1 MSPRDT
7 LVALGAS
14 LLAAGLLARLGR
26 SIGLPT
32 IPLFMIAGLLFGP
45 NTPGIQLV
53 DDPSDFALLAT
64 LGLILLL
71 FYLGLEFSLGELTS
85 GGRRLATAGSIY
97 LGLNIGA
104 GIAFG
109 FALGWGSREAL
120 VIAGAVGISS
130 SAIVTKILVEMRRLT
145 NRETRLIL
153 GIVVVE
159 DLFLAV
165 YLAALQP
172 VLDESAGAVDA
183 LLSFSKA
190 FGFLVVVALIARYG
204 SSVVGRV
211 IGAEQDELL
220 TVCFVGLAVLVAGI
234 AEELHVSD
242 AIGAFMAGLVVAET
256 TVAPRVRKLVLPLRD
271 TFAALFFFTFGLTV
285 DPGDVASVAGPIAIA
300 IAVTVVVN
308 FVAAVLVSRRE
319 HLDRTQTTNL
329 ATTILAR
336 GEFSLI
342 IAALGAEAGLDP
354 RVVPFVAGYVLVLA
368 LGAPIL
374 AAQSARVSR
383 CVPRRLV
390 ARGGLV
396 ARSRR
401 CSRRMV
407 ALPVARPQRLVDHRR
422 RRDQPS
428 EQVGPQQQREC
439 EADGAIRVGL
449 VLDLPGDPIHRDEMQ
464 HLEPEAEEDCAREQ
478 RSPRHVG
485 RVRHVPRHEQ
495 PHRDRQQD
503 PQE

>member
-1 MSPRDT
+1 MSARDT

-26 SIGLPT
+26 RIGLPT

-53 DDPSDFALLAT
+53 DHPDDFALLAT
-64 LGLILLL
+64 LGLIMLL
-71 FYLGLEFSLGELTS
+71 FYLGLEFSIGELTS
-85 GGRRLATAGSIY
+85 GGRSLASSGAIY
-97 LGLNIGA
+97 LALNIGA
-104 GIAFG
+104 GLAFG
-109 FALGWGSREAL
+109 FALGWGTREAL
-120 VIAGAVGISS
+120 VLAGAVGISS

-172 VLDESAGAVDA
+172 VLDESATAGDAVFSFAKA
-183 LLSFSKA
+183 L
-190 FGFLVVVALIARYG
+190 GFLVIVALIARYG
-204 SSVVGRV
+204 ASMVGRI

-234 AEELHVSD
+234 AEEVHVSD
-242 AIGAFMAGLVVAET
+242 AIGAFMAGLVIAET

-285 DPGDVASVAGPIAIA
+285 DPGDVAKVAGPIAIA
-300 IAVTVVVN
+300 IVMTVIVN
-308 FVAAVLVSRRE
+308 FVAAIVVARRSG
-319 HLDRTQTTNL
+319 LGRVPATNL

-342 IAALGAEAGLDP
+342 IAALGAEAGLDA
-354 RVVPFVAGYVLVLA
+354 RVVPFVAGYVLILA
-368 LGAPIL
+368 LAAPVL
-374 AAQSARVSR
+374 AAQSARVAR

-390 ARGGLV
+390 
-396 ARSRR
+396 
-401 CSRRMV
+401 
-407 ALPVARPQRLVDHRR
+407 PD
-422 RRDQPS
+422 
-428 EQVGPQQQREC
+428 
-439 EADGAIRVGL
+439 
-449 VLDLPGDPIHRDEMQ
+449 PG
-464 HLEPEAEEDCAREQ
+464 
-478 RSPRHVG
+478 
-485 RVRHVPRHEQ
+485 
-495 PHRDRQQD
+495 
-503 PQE
+503 

>member
-1 MSPRDT
+1 VSARDT

-45 NTPGIQLV
+45 NTPGVELV
-53 DDPSDFALLAT
+53 EHPADFALLAT

-85 GGRRLATAGSIY
+85 GGRSLAAAGSLY
-97 LGLNIGA
+97 LALNIGA
-104 GIAFG
+104 GLAFG
-109 FALGWGSREAL
+109 FALGWGTREAL

-159 DLFLAV
+159 DLFLAI
-165 YLAALQP
+165 YLAVLQP
-172 VLDESAGAVDA
+172 VLDESSGVGDA
-183 LLSFSKA
+183 L
-190 FGFLVVVALIARYG
+190 
-204 SSVVGRV
+204 
-211 IGAEQDELL
+211 
-220 TVCFVGLAVLVAGI
+220 
-234 AEELHVSD
+234 VSE

-285 DPGDVASVAGPIAIA
+285 DPGDVASVALPIAIA
-300 IAVTVVVN
+300 IAMTVLVN
-308 FVAAVLVSRRE
+308 FVAAILVARRAR
-319 HLDRTQTTNL
+319 LDRTATTNL

-342 IAALGAEAGLDP
+342 IAALGAEAGLDA
-354 RVVPFVAGYVLVLA
+354 RVVPFVAGYVLILA

-374 AAQSARVSR
+374 AAQSARVAR
-383 CVPRRLV
+383 CVPVRVLRE
-390 ARGGLV
+390 
-396 ARSRR
+396 
-401 CSRRMV
+401 
-407 ALPVARPQRLVDHRR
+407 
-422 RRDQPS
+422 PS
-428 EQVGPQQQREC
+428 
-439 EADGAIRVGL
+439 
-449 VLDLPGDPIHRDEMQ
+449 
-464 HLEPEAEEDCAREQ
+464 
-478 RSPRHVG
+478 
-485 RVRHVPRHEQ
+485 
-495 PHRDRQQD
+495 
-503 PQE
+503 

>member
-1 MSPRDT
+1 VSARDT

-26 SIGLPT
+26 RIGLPT

-53 DDPSDFALLAT
+53 DDPGDFALLAT

-71 FYLGLEFSLGELTS
+71 FYLGLEFSIGELTA
-85 GGRRLATAGSIY
+85 GGRSLASAGAIY
-97 LGLNIGA
+97 LGLNIAA
-104 GIAFG
+104 GLAFG
-109 FALGWGSREAL
+109 FAIGWGTREAL
-120 VIAGAVGISS
+120 VLAGAVGISS

-172 VLDESAGAVDA
+172 VLDESATAGDA
-183 LLSFSKA
+183 ALSFAKA
-190 FGFLVVVALIARYG
+190 LGFLVIVAVIARYG
-204 SSVVGRV
+204 GSLVGRA

-234 AEELHVSD
+234 AEEVNVSD
-242 AIGAFMAGLVVAET
+242 AIGAFMAGLVIAET
-256 TVAPRVRKLVLPLRD
+256 SAAPRVRKLVLPLRD

-300 IAVTVVVN
+300 IVMTVVVN
-308 FVAAVLVSRRE
+308 LVAAVVVSRRSG
-319 HLDRTQTTNL
+319 LGRVPAANL

-342 IAALGAEAGLDP
+342 IAALGAEAGLDR
-354 RVVPFVAGYVLVLA
+354 RVVPFVAGYVLILALSAPVLA
-368 LGAPIL
+368 
-374 AAQSARVSR
+374 ARSTWVAR
-383 CVPRRLV
+383 GLPRRLV
-390 ARGGLV
+390 
-396 ARSRR
+396 
-401 CSRRMV
+401 
-407 ALPVARPQRLVDHRR
+407 PE
-422 RRDQPS
+422 PS
-428 EQVGPQQQREC
+428 
-439 EADGAIRVGL
+439 
-449 VLDLPGDPIHRDEMQ
+449 
-464 HLEPEAEEDCAREQ
+464 
-478 RSPRHVG
+478 
-485 RVRHVPRHEQ
+485 
-495 PHRDRQQD
+495 
-503 PQE
+503 

>member
-1 MSPRDT
+1 VSARDT

-26 SIGLPT
+26 RIGLPT

-53 DDPSDFALLAT
+53 DDPGDFALLAT

-71 FYLGLEFSLGELTS
+71 FYLGLEFSIGELTA
-85 GGRRLATAGSIY
+85 GGRSLASAGAIY
-97 LGLNIGA
+97 LGLNIAA
-104 GIAFG
+104 GLAFG
-109 FALGWGSREAL
+109 FAIGWGTREAL
-120 VIAGAVGISS
+120 VLAGAVGISS

-172 VLDESAGAVDA
+172 VLDESATAGDA
-183 LLSFSKA
+183 ALSFLKA
-190 FGFLVVVALIARYG
+190 LAFLVMVAVIARYG
-204 SSVVGRV
+204 ASLVGRA

-234 AEELHVSD
+234 AEEVNVSD
-242 AIGAFMAGLVVAET
+242 AIGAFMAGLVIAET

-285 DPGDVASVAGPIAIA
+285 DPGDVASVAAPIAIA
-300 IAVTVVVN
+300 IVMTVVVN
-308 FVAAVLVSRRE
+308 LVAAVVVSRRSG
-319 HLDRTQTTNL
+319 LGRVPAANL

-354 RVVPFVAGYVLVLA
+354 RVVPFVAGYVLILALAAPVLA
-368 LGAPIL
+368 
-374 AAQSARVSR
+374 ARSTWIAR
-383 CVPRRLV
+383 GLPRRLV
-390 ARGGLV
+390 
-396 ARSRR
+396 
-401 CSRRMV
+401 
-407 ALPVARPQRLVDHRR
+407 P
-422 RRDQPS
+422 
-428 EQVGPQQQREC
+428 E
-439 EADGAIRVGL
+439 
-449 VLDLPGDPIHRDEMQ
+449 PG
-464 HLEPEAEEDCAREQ
+464 
-478 RSPRHVG
+478 
-485 RVRHVPRHEQ
+485 
-495 PHRDRQQD
+495 
-503 PQE
+503 

>member
-1 MSPRDT
+1 MSARDT

-26 SIGLPT
+26 RIGLPT

-53 DDPSDFALLAT
+53 DDPGDFALLAT

-71 FYLGLEFSLGELTS
+71 FYLGLEFSIGELTA
-85 GGRRLATAGSIY
+85 GGRSLASAGAIY
-97 LGLNIGA
+97 LGLNIAA
-104 GIAFG
+104 GLAFG
-109 FALGWGSREAL
+109 FAIGWGTREAL
-120 VIAGAVGISS
+120 VLAGAVGISS

-172 VLDESAGAVDA
+172 VLDESATAGDA
-183 LLSFSKA
+183 ALSFLKA
-190 FGFLVVVALIARYG
+190 LAFLVMVAVIARYG
-204 SSVVGRV
+204 ASLVGRA

-234 AEELHVSD
+234 AEEVNVSD
-242 AIGAFMAGLVVAET
+242 AIGAFMAGLVIAET

-285 DPGDVASVAGPIAIA
+285 DPGDVASVAAPIAIA
-300 IAVTVVVN
+300 IVMTVVVN
-308 FVAAVLVSRRE
+308 LVAAVVVSRRSG
-319 HLDRTQTTNL
+319 LGRVPAANL

-354 RVVPFVAGYVLVLA
+354 RVVPFVAGYVLILALAAPVLA
-368 LGAPIL
+368 
-374 AAQSARVSR
+374 ARSTWIAR
-383 CVPRRLV
+383 GLPRRLV
-390 ARGGLV
+390 
-396 ARSRR
+396 
-401 CSRRMV
+401 
-407 ALPVARPQRLVDHRR
+407 P
-422 RRDQPS
+422 
-428 EQVGPQQQREC
+428 E
-439 EADGAIRVGL
+439 
-449 VLDLPGDPIHRDEMQ
+449 PG
-464 HLEPEAEEDCAREQ
+464 
-478 RSPRHVG
+478 
-485 RVRHVPRHEQ
+485 
-495 PHRDRQQD
+495 
-503 PQE
+503 

>member
-1 MSPRDT
+1 MSARDT

-26 SIGLPT
+26 RIGLPT

-45 NTPGIQLV
+45 NTPGVQLV
-53 DDPSDFALLAT
+53 DHPEDFALLAT
-64 LGLILLL
+64 LGLIFLL
-71 FYLGLEFSLGELTS
+71 FYLGLEFSIGELTS
-85 GGRRLATAGSIY
+85 GGRRLAASGAIY

-104 GIAFG
+104 GLAFG

-120 VIAGAVGISS
+120 VLAGAVGISS
-130 SAIVTKILVEMRRLT
+130 SAIVTKILVEMHRLT

-172 VLDESAGAVDA
+172 VLDDSATAGDA
-183 LLSFSKA
+183 LFSFAKA
-190 FGFLVVVALIARYG
+190 FAFLVIVALIARYG
-204 SSVVGRV
+204 SAVVGRI

-234 AEELHVSD
+234 AEEVHVSD
-242 AIGAFMAGLVVAET
+242 AIGAFMAGLVLAET
-256 TVAPRVRKLVLPLRD
+256 SIAPRVRKLVLPLRD

-285 DPGDVASVAGPIAIA
+285 DPGDVWSVAGPIAIA
-300 IAVTVVVN
+300 IVVTVIVN
-308 FVAAVLVSRRE
+308 FAAAIIVSRRSG
-319 HLDRTQTTNL
+319 LGRVPATNL

-342 IAALGAEAGLDP
+342 IAALGAEAGLDS

-368 LGAPIL
+368 LAAPVL
-374 AAQSARVSR
+374 AAQSARVAR

-390 ARGGLV
+390 
-396 ARSRR
+396 
-401 CSRRMV
+401 
-407 ALPVARPQRLVDHRR
+407 PD
-422 RRDQPS
+422 
-428 EQVGPQQQREC
+428 
-439 EADGAIRVGL
+439 
-449 VLDLPGDPIHRDEMQ
+449 PG
-464 HLEPEAEEDCAREQ
+464 
-478 RSPRHVG
+478 
-485 RVRHVPRHEQ
+485 
-495 PHRDRQQD
+495 
-503 PQE
+503 

>member
-1 MSPRDT
+1 VSARDT

-26 SIGLPT
+26 RIGLPT

-45 NTPGIQLV
+45 NTPGVQLV
-53 DDPSDFALLAT
+53 DHPDDFALLAT

-71 FYLGLEFSLGELTS
+71 FYLGLEFSIGELTS
-85 GGRRLATAGSIY
+85 GGRSLASAGTIY

-104 GIAFG
+104 GLAFG

-120 VIAGAVGISS
+120 VLAGAVGISS

-172 VLDESAGAVDA
+172 VLDESATAGDAV
-183 LLSFSKA
+183 LSFAKA
-190 FGFLVVVALIARYG
+190 FGFLVIVALIARYG
-204 SSVVGRV
+204 ASVVGRI

-234 AEELHVSD
+234 AEEVHVSD
-242 AIGAFMAGLVVAET
+242 AIGAFMAGLVLAET
-256 TVAPRVRKLVLPLRD
+256 SVAPRVRKLVLPLRD

-285 DPGDVASVAGPIAIA
+285 DPGDVWSVAGPIAIA
-300 IAVTVVVN
+300 VVITVVVN
-308 FVAAVLVSRRE
+308 FVAAIVVSRRSG
-319 HLDRTQTTNL
+319 LGRVPATNL

-342 IAALGAEAGLDP
+342 IAALGAEAGLDA
-354 RVVPFVAGYVLVLA
+354 RVVPFVAGYVLILA
-368 LGAPIL
+368 LAAPVL
-374 AAQSARVSR
+374 AAQSSRVARF
-383 CVPRRLV
+383 VPRRLV
-390 ARGGLV
+390 
-396 ARSRR
+396 
-401 CSRRMV
+401 
-407 ALPVARPQRLVDHRR
+407 P
-422 RRDQPS
+422 
-428 EQVGPQQQREC
+428 
-439 EADGAIRVGL
+439 
-449 VLDLPGDPIHRDEMQ
+449 DP
-464 HLEPEAEEDCAREQ
+464 A
-478 RSPRHVG
+478 
-485 RVRHVPRHEQ
+485 
-495 PHRDRQQD
+495 
-503 PQE
+503 

>member
-1 MSPRDT
+1 VSARDT

-26 SIGLPT
+26 RIGLPT

-53 DDPSDFALLAT
+53 DHPADFQLLAT

-71 FYLGLEFSLGELTS
+71 FYLGLEFSLGELTA
-85 GGRRLATAGSIY
+85 GGRSLALAGSIY
-97 LGLNIGA
+97 LGLNLAA
-104 GIAFG
+104 GVGFG

-130 SAIVTKILVEMRRLT
+130 SAIVTKILVEMHRLT
-145 NRETRLIL
+145 NPETRLIL

-190 FGFLVVVALIARYG
+190 FAFLVVVALVARYG
-204 SSVVGRV
+204 SQYVERL

-256 TVAPRVRKLVLPLRD
+256 AVAPRVRTLVLPLRD

-285 DPGDVASVAGPIAIA
+285 DPGDVASVAGPIAAA
-300 IAVTVVVN
+300 IAVTAVVN
-308 FVAAVLVSRRE
+308 FTAALIVGRRE
-319 HLDRTQTTNL
+319 RLSRTQTTNL

-342 IAALGAEAGLDP
+342 IATLGAEAGLDR

-368 LGAPIL
+368 LAAPIL
-374 AAQSARVSR
+374 AAQSAWVARW
-383 CVPRRLV
+383 VPRRLV
-390 ARGGLV
+390 
-396 ARSRR
+396 
-401 CSRRMV
+401 
-407 ALPVARPQRLVDHRR
+407 
-422 RRDQPS
+422 RDA
-428 EQVGPQQQREC
+428 G
-439 EADGAIRVGL
+439 
-449 VLDLPGDPIHRDEMQ
+449 
-464 HLEPEAEEDCAREQ
+464 
-478 RSPRHVG
+478 
-485 RVRHVPRHEQ
+485 
-495 PHRDRQQD
+495 
-503 PQE
+503 